1 MSFKI
6 SRAITTI
13 AQMLADRGSPE
24 PKLSVLSEA
33 DIDELAEASTQGI
46 VRVDAGSRDIIFFSH
61 KTKSSDIA
69 KAASDT
75 AEQRLGKSILVTI
88 EPLKKTQKAAAVAA
102 FGPTHES
109 FTITE
114 LSINISRHTLVP
126 RHEIVPSDQVQSL
139 PIISMVSSLSQLPL
153 IKRSDAM
160 AKYIGAR
167 PGDVVKVTRVC
178 PTAGTQVAYRLCCN

>member
-1 MSFKI
+1 MNVKI
-6 SRAITTI
+6 ARAVTTLS
-13 AQMLADRGSPE
+13 QMLADRGSSE
-24 PKLSVLSEA
+24 PKLSVLSET

-46 VRVDAGSRDIIFFSH
+46 VRVDTGSRDIIFFSH

-109 FTITE
+109 FTIAE

-139 PIISMVSSLSQLPL
+139 PVVSMVSSLSQLPL
-153 IKRSDAM
+153 LKRSDAM

-167 PGDVVKVTRVC
+167 PGDVVKITRIC
-178 PTAGTQVAYRLCCN
+178 PTAGTQIAYRLCCN